1 MQLMDIKC
9 VKFLVIIHLQSIFNM
24 RGRYI
29 TLDTN
34 NSFSLRVKHVVKILN
49 EIDGITFKRL
59 GKKTFNVITKVKNV
73 INNTEASNWHNYK
86 GY

>member
-1 MQLMDIKC
+1 
-9 VKFLVIIHLQSIFNM
+9 M